1 MKSDKG
7 PMVMRAYL
15 LYIGFI
21 IITGIGLYKTL
32 KLQLNAKEA
41 NIPIR
46 SVDRFPRMG
55 EILDVNLNPL
65 VTSVSYYDIHMD
77 PTVVKKELFDQ
88 NIVGLSEGL
97 ATLFP
102 EKDARTYENEIRKA
116 RSNNDRYYLIHK
128 KVTNEQREKIKKLPI
143 FNLGKMKGGLIDN
156 EEIIVRKFT
165 NGDLLKRTLGYYNRT
180 ENLKVGIEGAYAADL
195 VGAPGKEIEQWT
207 STGWKKTGRYTVEP
221 VEGADVVTSFDKDI
235 QEVAHSELERQLK
248 ISRAESGTV
257 ILMEVSTGFIKA
269 VVNLSLNKD
278 STFSESFNY
287 AIAGR
292 EVPGSTF
299 KLASL
304 MAGLEDNKF
313 KLTDKLNAKGN
324 YKIYNKVYRD
334 ANQGKGYGMLTVQE
348 AFEKSSNVIAPL
360 LYNSYI
366 NDPENFMKRLGEFG
380 LLNPLGIEI
389 PGELGPKFYKP
400 GDTLWSPLSIPSIA
414 IGYEYQQT
422 PLHMCAFY
430 NAVANKGKFLKPLFV
445 KEIRKGGITI
455 KSFQPTVIKEKICS
469 DKTLNS
475 LISCLKGV
483 MIKGTGVALKTSQ
496 FSIAGKTGTSH
507 FPGKNKGYSDNPNDE
522 VDYQTAFAGFFPA
535 DNPIYTCVVIIS
547 KPKGEK
553 RYAAQVAGPVF
564 VAIANK
570 IFSSSL
576 NYHQAIN
583 ETGNH
588 LPSSPKVMVG
598 QAKEILSL
606 LKRWKIPVV
615 DTKESDWVVS
625 DTLNKQIILNRRQ
638 LIKAKVPDVT
648 GMSAKDAVYLLES
661 MGLVVQFS
669 GYGSVTSQSL
679 APGTELF
686 KGMLIKIELK

>member
-7 PMVMRAYL
+7 PLVVRAYM
-15 LYIGFI
+15 LYVGFI
-21 IITGIGLYKTL
+21 LIMCLGLYKTL
-32 KLQLNAKEA
+32 KLQLDAKEV

-77 PTVVKKELFDQ
+77 PTVVKKDLFDQ
-88 NIVGLSEGL
+88 NIVGLAEGL

-102 EKDARTYENEIRKA
+102 EKDARTYENEIRTA

-165 NGDLLKRTLGYYNRT
+165 NGDLLKRTLGYYNRA
-180 ENLKVGIEGAYAADL
+180 EKLKVGIEGAYANEL

-248 ISRAESGTV
+248 LSRAESGTV
-257 ILMEVSTGFIKA
+257 ILMEVNTGFVKA
-269 VVNLSLNKD
+269 MVNLSMNKD
-278 STFSESFNY
+278 STFSEAFNY

-304 MAGLEDNKF
+304 MAGLEDKKF

-324 YKIYNKVYRD
+324 YKIYKKVYSD
-334 ANQGKGYGMLTVQE
+334 ANQGRGYGVLTVQE

-360 LYNSYI
+360 LYNSYR
-366 NDPENFMKRLGEFG
+366 NDPGNFMKRLGEFG
-380 LLNPLGIEI
+380 LLEPLGIEI
-389 PGELGPKFYKP
+389 PGELGPKYFMP

-430 NAVANKGKFLKPLFV
+430 NAVANKGKFLRPRFV
-445 KEIRKGGITI
+445 KEIRKGGVTV
-455 KSFQPTVIKEKICS
+455 KTFSPTVIREKICS
-469 DKTLNS
+469 DNTLNS
-475 LISCLKGV
+475 LVSCLKGV
-483 MIKGTGVALKTSQ
+483 MIKGTGMALKTSQ

-535 DNPIYTCVVIIS
+535 DNPIFTCVVIVS
-547 KPKGEK
+547 KPKGIQ

-570 IFSSSL
+570 IFASSL
-576 NYHQAIN
+576 SYHQAIN
-583 ETGNH
+583 EAGNPLH
-588 LPSSPKVMVG
+588 STPKIMVG
-598 QAKEILSL
+598 QAREILSL
-606 LKRWKIPVV
+606 LRRWKIPTAN
-615 DTKESDWVVS
+615 TKESDWVVT
-625 DTLNKQIILNRRQ
+625 DTLNKQVILNRRQ
-638 LIKAKVPDVT
+638 IVKGRVPDVT

-661 MGLVVQFS
+661 MGLVVQFN
-669 GYGSVTSQSL
+669 GMGRVTTQSIG
-679 APGTELF
+679 PGTELF
-686 KGMLIKIELK
+686 EGMLIKIELQ